1 MKPQFNVLLCFNKNQ
16 WDSPELDMELA
27 AIKKFYSKTVDLTFF
42 TEFTDYGLL
51 WTKQKITDQTS
62 PLYGQMTFI
71 FDEVQY
77 DKTFTREALIYGKNT
92 GKRVDFVCAVIPFS
106 EWRGMTG
113 GFCGDSSQGVQQLA
127 VRAQK
132 GLRYLNGDM
141 AGKSELFVHLTHE
154 LSHAIYR
161 YLGLPD
167 RTHAVC
173 IGSEQYMPS
182 WAPSD
187 MRYTTAYSLK
197 RSAWVALRDFWRGI
211 WKIGKVN

>member
-16 WDSPELDMELA
+16 WDSPELDIELA
-27 AIKKFYSKTVDLTFF
+27 AVKAFYSKWVDLTFF
-42 TEFTDYGLL
+42 VEFTDYGLK
-51 WTKQKITDQTS
+51 WVPQTITDQTS
-62 PLYGQMTFI
+62 PLYGRTTMI
-71 FDEVQY
+71 FDEGQY
-77 DKTFTREALIYGKNT
+77 DKTFTREALVYGKNT
-92 GKRVDFVCAVIPFS
+92 GKRVDFVCAVIPVLS
-106 EWRGMTG
+106 WLGQTG

-132 GLRYLNGDM
+132 GLNYLNGDM
-141 AGKSELFVHLTHE
+141 KGKSELFVHLTHE

-173 IGSEQYMPS
+173 IGEEQYMPS

-197 RSAWVALRDFWRGI
+197 RSAWVKLRDLWRGI
-211 WKIGKVN
+211 WGIGRVN